1 MSNNYLL
8 FVRIFYLLCLQIC
21 QTHWWYKMKHPSCP
35 KTLFTLCDF
44 GLHCNAIHCNW
55 LESKLSRIQFR
66 PVGRP
71 TWMRQDGVEWKQRF
85 FPNTSLGLPSL
96 ICVDMG
102 MISYAMGLYGL
113 ASLSLLV
120 YYILT
125 RPGANCP
132 LPLKYWFGYK
142 TASLSPQRFR
152 NWVKCKFW
160 FQPTLHFLFLFH
172 LVLKGFYKISHLKA
186 SLRNNCF

>member
-1 MSNNYLL
+1 
-8 FVRIFYLLCLQIC
+8 
-21 QTHWWYKMKHPSCP
+21 
-35 KTLFTLCDF
+35 
-44 GLHCNAIHCNW
+44 
-55 LESKLSRIQFR
+55 
-66 PVGRP
+66 
-71 TWMRQDGVEWKQRF
+71 MRQDGAEWKQRF

-113 ASLSLLV
+113 ASLLV
-120 YYILT
+120 YCMLT

-132 LPLKYWFGYK
+132 LPLQYWSGSK

-160 FQPTLHFLFLFH
+160 FQPTLHFLFPCLWHDVSIDDGDDNDDDWYGSGDPYKGCLTQTRAAILHTTWFAIKELWWCLQVLMMAPTTMMIDMVLFIH
-172 LVLKGFYKISHLKA
+172 TRVAGAALLHTTRFAIKE
-186 SLRNNCF
+186 